1 MLRGPVPLWTA
12 LPGPIHFPGL
22 LRQQVLDGLEVSG
35 RVCVHIS
42 ALWREQCLGYA

>member
-1 MLRGPVPLWTA
+1 MPLWNA

-35 RVCVHIS
+35 RVSFHIS
-42 ALWREQCLGYA
+42 AWWREQYLGYA